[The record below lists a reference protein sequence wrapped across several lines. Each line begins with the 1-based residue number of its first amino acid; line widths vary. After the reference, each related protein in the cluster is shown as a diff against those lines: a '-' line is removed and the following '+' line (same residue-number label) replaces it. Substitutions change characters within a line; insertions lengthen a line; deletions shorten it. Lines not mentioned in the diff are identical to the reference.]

1 MTRSRVV
8 GSLLA
13 LGLGL
18 AVFGVGPTGSAATDT
33 RPPLLVTPTHAKMI
47 VGQQIGLS
55 QVPRVRELIKW
66 EASDTG
72 SGLKKVEV
80 YLRYSEDDELW
91 YRLLY
96 EGLGSQTTVMGE
108 APSPVSC
115 TGFVPWF
122 FEVRAT
128 DNAGNQRANIV
139 GGSPQIA
146 DQNGVWT
153 FYDESRTE
161 FAVSRT
167 GTWGTSTFTGWYDGT
182 TWKTSQA
189 GASVS
194 YTREY
199 ASGEH
204 FALVMPKGPD
214 RGSASVYID
223 GVLKSTVNTYK
234 TTKQH
239 RVLVFDAWMPSGSHT
254 VKVVN
259 KATAGHPR
267 IDIDAVLYNY
277 TKLNHC

>member
-18 AVFGVGPTGSAATDT
+18 AVVSVGSTGSAATDT
-33 RPPLLVTPTHAKMI
+33 RPPQLDTPTHAKMI

-66 EASDTG
+66 TASDTG
-72 SGLKKVEV
+72 LGLKRVEV
-80 YLRYSEDDELW
+80 YLRYSEDDSLW

-96 EGLGSQTTVMGE
+96 QGLGSSTTVTGE

-115 TGFVPWF
+115 TGFVPWH

-139 GGSPQIA
+139 GSSPQIA
-146 DQNGVWT
+146 DQTGVWT
-153 FYDESRTE
+153 YYDETRTE
-161 FAVSRT
+161 FAVART

-182 TWKTSQA
+182 TWKTTQV
-189 GASVS
+189 GASAS
-194 YTREY
+194 YTRVY
-199 ASGEH
+199 ARGEH

-214 RGSASVYID
+214 RGSAAVYID
-223 GVLKSTVNTYK
+223 GVKKATVNTHQA
-234 TTKQH
+234 TKEH

-259 KATAGHPR
+259 QATAGHPR

-277 TKLNHC
+277 TKLSHC